1 MTDKGA
7 GLRSLAFY
15 GVARCRRVGFL
26 FGKTISI
33 ELGDHNAVADAN
45 ETPADLVLI
54 SPKFETLSW
63 RFQPAKYQRALSHKG
78 VDDEQA

>member
-33 ELGDHNAVADAN
+33 ELGDHNAVADVN
-45 ETPADLVLI
+45 ETPADLVL
-54 SPKFETLSW
+54 
-63 RFQPAKYQRALSHKG
+63 RNRARMPI
-78 VDDEQA
+78 VRTITEACQYIW